1 MDVKQIQYFS
11 LVSSTG
17 SFNAAAK
24 QLYISVPGLVKAMDR
39 LENELGVQLFVR
51 RRSGVTLT
59 PAGQALARYAPRYIR
74 KYEMIV
80 SNVRK
85 AAAQR
90 EMRAEVC
97 MTWGML
103 SFFPRNFLSRFV
115 LSNPDMSLSTHN
127 YSLQELEEALNEY
140 RETIGLYFGRIDDPE
155 LEILFHREAP
165 LRVLMSSTHALC
177 EKAALRMEDLRG
189 CKVILVNSDPEV
201 MRQLQ
206 NRLESVGCPPQIML
220 DGAEW
225 EQAVEADPER
235 GLYLVLSAAG
245 KPQQRAAPDAGN
257 RGSGADAGFQ
267 HGRHAGRGHDG
278 RGASV
283 CGIRGADD
291 DRQPWRRRGKKA
303 LSATVREA

>member
-1 MDVKQIQYFS
+1 MNISKYQIF
-11 LVSSTG
+11 LKVVSCG
-17 SFNAAAK
+17 SFSKAAEALSFT
-24 QLYISVPGLVKAMDR
+24 QSGISHAINS

-103 SFFPRNFLSRFV
+103 SFFPRNFLSRFA

-206 NRLESVGCPPQIML
+206 KPAGKRGLSAADHARRRGM
-220 DGAEW
+220 GTGGR
-225 EQAVEADPER
+225 ADPER

-291 DRQPWRRRGKKA
+291 DRQPWRRRGEKA
-303 LSATVREA
+303 LSATAREA

>member
-127 YSLQELEEALNEY
+127 CLARLPRRRAEPVVRLLMEIPRGAVHGLVARIERRFDLGHGLEALRHGGRRPQRIQPGKINLH
-140 RETIGLYFGRIDDPE
+140 RSSVPSET
-155 LEILFHREAP
+155 
-165 LRVLMSSTHALC
+165 
-177 EKAALRMEDLRG
+177 
-189 CKVILVNSDPEV
+189 
-201 MRQLQ
+201 
-206 NRLESVGCPPQIML
+206 
-220 DGAEW
+220 
-225 EQAVEADPER
+225 
-235 GLYLVLSAAG
+235 
-245 KPQQRAAPDAGN
+245 
-257 RGSGADAGFQ
+257 
-267 HGRHAGRGHDG
+267 GHTA
-278 RGASV
+278 R
-283 CGIRGADD
+283 
-291 DRQPWRRRGKKA
+291 
-303 LSATVREA
+303 

>member
-127 YSLQELEEALNEY
+127 YSLQELEEALYEQFGIAPQQSAPPEY
-140 RETIGLYFGRIDDPE
+140 PCLRICFPQPGEKGETG
-155 LEILFHREAP
+155 
-165 LRVLMSSTHALC
+165 
-177 EKAALRMEDLRG
+177 EDLLMLAPGGWPGLRFVSPQWAREQKPSG
-189 CKVILVNSDPEV
+189 MGDTLYAA
-201 MRQLQ
+201 ML
-206 NRLESVGCPPQIML
+206 LESGLCRPEDL
-220 DGAEW
+220 GAEGSQ
-225 EQAVEADPER
+225 EGETQASFPH
-235 GLYLVLSAAG
+235 
-245 KPQQRAAPDAGN
+245 
-257 RGSGADAGFQ
+257 SGEN
-267 HGRHAGRGHDG
+267 HA
-278 RGASV
+278 
-283 CGIRGADD
+283 
-291 DRQPWRRRGKKA
+291 
-303 LSATVREA
+303 

>member
-165 LRVLMSSTHALC
+165 LR
-177 EKAALRMEDLRG
+177 MEDLRG

-225 EQAVEADPER
+225 EQAVELIQSAGYISFCLPPGNLSNARLQTREIEDLGLTLDFNMAVMRGVAMTDAER
-235 GLYLVLSAAG
+235 RFVEYVVQMMTA
-245 KPQQRAAPDAGN
+245 N
-257 RGSGADAGFQ
+257 
-267 HGRHAGRGHDG
+267 HGGDG
-278 RGASV
+278 E
-283 CGIRGADD
+283 
-291 DRQPWRRRGKKA
+291 KK
-303 LSATVREA
+303 R

>member
-59 PAGQALARYAPRYIR
+59 PAGQALARYIR

-177 EKAALRMEDLRG
+177 EKAALRMEDLFHMDSLYEKLRDAPAPKPAGKRG
-189 CKVILVNSDPEV
+189 LSAADHARRRG
-201 MRQLQ
+201 MGTGGR
-206 NRLESVGCPPQIML
+206 
-220 DGAEW
+220 
-225 EQAVEADPER
+225 ADPER

-267 HGRHAGRGHDG
+267 HGCHAGRGHDG

-283 CGIRGADD
+283 CGIRRADD

-303 LSATVREA
+303 LSATAREV

>member
-103 SFFPRNFLSRFV
+103 SFFPRNFLSRFA

-206 NRLESVGCPPQIML
+206 KPAGKRGLSAADHARRRGM
-220 DGAEW
+220 GTGGR
-225 EQAVEADPER
+225 ADPER

-291 DRQPWRRRGKKA
+291 DRQPWRRRGEKA
-303 LSATVREA
+303 LSATAREA